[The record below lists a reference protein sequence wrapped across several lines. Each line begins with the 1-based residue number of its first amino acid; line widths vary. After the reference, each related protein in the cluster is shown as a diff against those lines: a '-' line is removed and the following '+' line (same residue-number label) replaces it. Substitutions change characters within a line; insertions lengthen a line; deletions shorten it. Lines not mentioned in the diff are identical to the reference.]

1 MARFDR
7 VVSSWN
13 VSGASFKMYAS
24 QVVMRI
30 PSYNGDFE
38 EPWFW
43 ANYGED
49 IFNYSFFTDKYS
61 ST

>member
-1 MARFDR
+1 
-7 VVSSWN
+7 
-13 VSGASFKMYAS
+13 MYAS

-49 IFNYSFFTDKYS
+49 IFTYSFYTDKYR